1 MMDYRVEA
9 RKAAQ
14 KYGLRPEIFL
24 RQIQQESGFNP
35 HARSPAGALGIAQI
49 MPATAQGWGVNPLNP
64 KAALNAAAKNM
75 ARYVDQFGNY
85 EDALRAYN
93 AGPGNVKASRGFA
106 ETNHYVQTILRGAD
120 KRGTSGQTLSAGA
133 GARGTDTRTIPGV
146 DNSAARAAAQA
157 TLGANARSF
166 LDDPRSDILD
176 FALQQRGVQQQI
188 QSLQDT
194 PSRTVRVPASPGSAS
209 AGNMAPGGSRPSSQL
224 KELFWQGQG
233 GIDVKNGQ
241 REPQGFV
248 SGHTDHV
255 HVATGPK
262 QLNDVARQAQKFGL
276 HVGENPNYGGVHP
289 VHVKGSYHYK
299 GEAIDVSGDPKKMA
313 RFARWVAQHYG
324 VRS

>member
-64 KAALNAAAKNM
+64 RAALNAAAKNM

-106 ETNHYVQTILRGAD
+106 ETNHYVQTILRGA
-120 KRGTSGQTLSAGA
+120 KSSGHTSLSADSNSSDI
-133 GARGTDTRTIPGV
+133 GTRTRTIPGV

-194 PSRTVRVPASPGSAS
+194 PSRTVQVPGSPGMGGGMS
-209 AGNMAPGGSRPSSQL
+209 AGRGSRPASQL

-241 REPQGFV
+241 PEPQGFV

-262 QLNDVARQAQKFGL
+262 QLNDVARQAQRFGL